1 MAPVS
6 FDLIV
11 LDDAE
16 AAARRAGEL
25 LAEAARDG
33 GHIALSG
40 GTTPGACTRD
50 GGGAAP
56 RLEPGRAVVG

>member
-1 MAPVS
+1 MS

-11 LDDAE
+11 LDDAV
-16 AAARRAGEL
+16 AAATRAGEL

-40 GTTPGACTRD
+40 GKSPE
-50 GGGAAP
+50 AAHETAA
-56 RLEPGRAVVG
+56 RLQPDWSSVEVW